1 MYRKVSFVAN
11 TNNYQV
17 IKHLELYFEN
27 FFLCTLRIFD

>member
-11 TNNYQV
+11 TNNYHV

-27 FFLCTLRIFD
+27 FSYAL

>member
-17 IKHLELYFEN
+17 IKHLELHFEN
-27 FFLCTLRIFD
+27 FFNVL

>member
-27 FFLCTLRIFD
+27 FSYAL

>member
-17 IKHLELYFEN
+17 IKHLELHFEN
-27 FFLCTLRIFD
+27 FSYVL

>member
-17 IKHLELYFEN
+17 IKHLESHFE
-27 FFLCTLRIFD
+27 IFREGN